1 MLIPG
6 FWFNLQDNSFP
17 LKGIRKTTEIEREE
31 KIIHIVGI
39 SVTTISFPPPII

>member
-17 LKGIRKTTEIEREE
+17 LKGIRKTTEERE

-39 SVTTISFPPPII
+39 SVTTISFSPPII